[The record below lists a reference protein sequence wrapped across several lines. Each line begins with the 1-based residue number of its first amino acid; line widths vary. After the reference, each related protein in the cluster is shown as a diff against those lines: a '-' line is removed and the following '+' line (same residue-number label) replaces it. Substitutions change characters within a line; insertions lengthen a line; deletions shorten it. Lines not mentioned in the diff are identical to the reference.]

1 MSLIESLRLEQ
12 LLFSENEDAVVAGLS
27 GCLFLMR
34 NFSNVTRKTFPDYA
48 VFDNLVQAERKY
60 MWLELESLKR

>member
-1 MSLIESLRLEQ
+1 M
-12 LLFSENEDAVVAGLS
+12 VAGLT

-34 NFSNVTRKTFPDYA
+34 NFSLVTRKTFPDYA

-60 MWLELESLKR
+60 MWLELERLKG